1 MEECGLL
8 QTTIKHLYQS
18 DKSPVMKNFKF
29 IENIETYK
37 PEGSFVVTINSE
49 INSKEELLKAIS
61 INLRLPDYF
70 GINWDA
76 LDDCLRDFHWIEENS
91 VVIVHK
97 VIPHI
102 KEEELKIYLNLLNEA
117 VKDWVNSQSSLTAV
131 SRREAS

>member
-1 MEECGLL
+1 
-8 QTTIKHLYQS
+8 
-18 DKSPVMKNFKF
+18 MKNFKF

-37 PEGSFVVTINSE
+37 PDGSLIVTLDSE
-49 INSKEELLKAIS
+49 INSKEELLRSIS

-76 LDDCLRDFHWIEENS
+76 LDDCLRDLHWINENL

-102 KEEELKIYLNLLNEA
+102 KEEELKIYLILLDEA
-117 VKDWVNSQSSLTAV
+117 VRDWEGDQQHSLEIVFPKSSERALIELID
-131 SRREAS
+131 S